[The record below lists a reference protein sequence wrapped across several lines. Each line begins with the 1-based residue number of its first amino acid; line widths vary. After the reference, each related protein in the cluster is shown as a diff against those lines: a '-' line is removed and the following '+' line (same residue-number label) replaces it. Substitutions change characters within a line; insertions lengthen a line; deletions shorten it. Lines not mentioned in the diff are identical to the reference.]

1 MPYTFDL
8 DAYFA
13 RIGYSGPRTPTLDV
27 LRELHRL
34 HPYTIPFENLDPLTG
49 QRVRL
54 EPSAVADKL
63 VARRR
68 GGYCFEQN
76 ALFAQVLTQLGF
88 RVTPL
93 IGRVMWDREPGTVGA
108 RTHMILRIDLDDGPW
123 MADVGFGVVTVTAPL
138 RLVADELQQT
148 PHETFRLVNAPNGAF
163 DLEVLT
169 GDALDKS
176 KKIYR
181 FDLQRAE
188 PADYEAA
195 NWYTST
201 YPESLFV
208 TQLVVCRVTPE
219 ARLTLFND
227 RFTERRQDGH
237 GTERTLGNARELALC
252 LRDAF
257 GLDLTGIDVES
268 IYARV
273 SEVAAGV

>member
-1 MPYTFDL
+1 MHDTFDL

-13 RIGYSGPRTPTLDV
+13 RIGYAGPRTPTLDV
-27 LRELHRL
+27 LREIHRL
-34 HPYTIPFENLDPLTG
+34 HPCAIPFENLDPLTG
-49 QRVRL
+49 RRVRL

-63 VARRR
+63 VTRRR

-76 ALFAQVLTQLGF
+76 ALLALVLTQLGF

-93 IGRVMWDREPGTVGA
+93 IARVMWDREPGTMGA
-108 RTHMILRIDLDDGPW
+108 RTHMLLRIDLDDGPW

-138 RLVADELQQT
+138 RLIADVPQQT
-148 PHETFRLVNAPNGAF
+148 PHETFRLVHAPDDAF
-163 DLEVLT
+163 DLELLA
-169 GDALDKS
+169 GDTLNTS

-188 PADYEAA
+188 AADYQSG

-208 TQLVVCRVTPE
+208 SQLVVCRVTPH

-227 RFTERRQDGH
+227 RFTERTLDGH
-237 GTERTLGNARELALC
+237 GTERTLGSARELELC

-273 SEVAAGV
+273 SEVTAGV